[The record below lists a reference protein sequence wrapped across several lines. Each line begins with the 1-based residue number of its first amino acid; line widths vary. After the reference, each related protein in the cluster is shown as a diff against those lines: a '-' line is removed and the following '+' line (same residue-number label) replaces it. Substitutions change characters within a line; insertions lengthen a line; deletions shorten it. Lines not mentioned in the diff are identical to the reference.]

1 VLRVATGSSTRGER
15 GGSRIV
21 RHGRRSQAQ
30 RSEGGRVSTR
40 PEPSGERLAANIVHF
55 TRLLRRTGMRVG
67 PGDTL
72 DAQRAV
78 AAIDIVQ
85 REQFYWALHAVL
97 VRRHADHAL
106 FDEAFRLFWRDPMGA
121 RSALS
126 LLLPQVRAPTNRTIS
141 RRLSEAWRPPAA
153 TDAAPRRDE
162 QPPRVDTFLA
172 YSSDEVLRTRD
183 FDQMSAEELARA
195 RAVVR
200 RFALDVRPLVT
211 RRNRPALRGE
221 VDRARTIRAALRGG
235 GELIALHHRARI
247 ERPPVLVAL
256 CDISGSMG
264 RYSEMLLRFLH
275 AVLVERGRGHVFV
288 FATRLSNITRT
299 LRHRDPDAA
308 LARCGKDVSDWASGT
323 RLGASL
329 HEFNRTWS
337 RRVLAQGAVVL
348 LVTDGL
354 DREDTGG
361 LAAEAARLRRSCRR
375 LIWLNPLLRYAGF
388 EPRAAGVRALLP
400 NVDEHRPVHDL
411 DSLEGLG
418 RALADHRPGVRE
430 RRM

>member
-1 VLRVATGSSTRGER
+1 VRPARKLRCM
-15 GGSRIV
+15 
-21 RHGRRSQAQ
+21 
-30 RSEGGRVSTR
+30 RV
-40 PEPSGERLAANIVHF
+40 EPTGERLAANVVHF
-55 TRLLRRTGMRVG
+55 TRLLRRAGLRVG

-85 REQFYWALHAVL
+85 RDEFYWALHAVL
-97 VRRHADHAL
+97 VRRHTDHAL

-121 RSALS
+121 HSALAM
-126 LLLPQVRAPTNRTIS
+126 LLPQLKTPVNRSVS
-141 RRLSEAWRPPAA
+141 RRLSEAWHPPAPPAA
-153 TDAAPRRDE
+153 APPPRE

-172 YSSDEVLRTRD
+172 YSADEILRHRD

-195 RAVVR
+195 RAIVR
-200 RFALDVRPLVT
+200 SFELDVRPLVT
-211 RRNRPALRGE
+211 RRTRPALRGE

-235 GELIALHHRARI
+235 GELIALRHRARI
-247 ERPPVLVAL
+247 ERPPALVAL

-275 AVLVERGRGHVFV
+275 TLLVERGNGHVFL
-288 FATRLSNITRT
+288 FATRLTNVTRT
-299 LRHRDPDAA
+299 LRHRDVDAA
-308 LARCGKDVSDWASGT
+308 LARCGKEVGDWASGT
-323 RLGASL
+323 RLGACV

-354 DREDTGG
+354 DREDTVG
-361 LAAEAARLRRSCRR
+361 LADEVARLRRSCRR

-400 NVDEHRPVHDL
+400 NVDEHRAVHDL
-411 DSLEGLG
+411 ESLEALG
-418 RALADHRPGVRE
+418 RALSEPTP
-430 RRM
+430 RRLPRGTG